1 MAKNENMARL
11 ESNGVSVWLDSLSR
25 DLMGSGKLQSLID
38 EDGVCGV
45 TTNPNIFYKAIHGS
59 SLYDEEIK
67 EGKGSASDILYGLM
81 VKDVRSACDIFRPTA
96 EKSDWVN
103 GRVSLEVDPN
113 ISDDSEAMIA
123 AAQKVWE
130 KIERKNAMVKIP
142 ATPAGFEAARF
153 CIGHG
158 ISVNMTLLF
167 SLPHYQAAAN
177 AFLEGAMDALRSD
190 TDLRSLGS
198 VASLFVSRIDTK
210 VDAMLDRIGTREALS
225 LKGKAAIA
233 NSTLAYG
240 LFEKIFSSDPRWAE
254 LERAGVRPQRL
265 LWASTSVK
273 NPAYPDCLYVDSLV
287 APKTV
292 NTMPLSTLEAE
303 ADHGKGEPSDFNFDE
318 SRRVIE
324 GLSALGIDIEKVSED
339 LQKDGI
345 DQFKDSWNSLISEI
359 EKKM

>member
-38 EDGVCGV
+38 EEGVCGV
-45 TTNPNIFYKAIHGS
+45 TTNPSIFYKAIHGS

-67 EGKGSASDILYGLM
+67 AAGSSASAVLYSLM
-81 VKDVRSACDIFRPTA
+81 IKDVRSACDIFRPTA
-96 EKSDWVN
+96 EKSGWVN

-113 ISDDSEAMIA
+113 ISNDAEAMID

-142 ATPAGFEAARF
+142 ATPAGFEATRF

-177 AFLEGAMDALRSD
+177 AFLDGAMDALHSD
-190 TDLRSLGS
+190 VDLRPLGG
-198 VASLFVSRIDTK
+198 VASLFISRIDTK
-210 VDAMLDRIGTREALS
+210 VDSMLDKIGTPEALA
-225 LKGKAAIA
+225 LKGKAAVA
-233 NSTLAYG
+233 NASLAYG
-240 LFEKIFSSDPRWAE
+240 MFEKIFSSDPRWME
-254 LERAGVRPQRL
+254 LERAGVHPQRL

-273 NPAYPDCLYVDSLV
+273 NPAYPDCKYVDSLV

-292 NTMPLSTLEAE
+292 NTMPLATLEAE
-303 ADHGKGEPSDFNFDE
+303 ADHGKGLPSDFDFDE

-324 GLSALGIDIEKVSED
+324 SLAALGIDIEKVSED

-345 DQFKDSWNSLISEI
+345 AQFVDSWNSLVGEI